1 MIQKITGNPIKA
13 LYDTQK
19 AEMLGQ
25 VESTG
30 SFGEMLKGSMDKL
43 NQSQL
48 DADSAI
54 NGFLKGDIT
63 DVHSVMIALQKADM
77 NLRLALQVR
86 SKVIQA
92 YEEIVRMQI

>member
-25 VESTG
+25 AESTG